1 MGSTISLGYIV
12 ILLLMIEY
20 LENTKVSKKFNAKMS
35 PDLAFE
41 CYSVTTTRR
50 RTVKTSRKTGF
61 WPNGMSFDP

>member
-12 ILLLMIEY
+12 VLLLMIEY

-35 PDLAFE
+35 SDFALE
-41 CYSVTTTRR
+41 CYSVIAVSR
-50 RTVKTSRKTGF
+50 RTVKTCRKAGF